1 MAKKTKTELSSPKE
15 QELKTASYR
24 LKALMNVRKLPS
36 LEAEIVAHAQK
47 DTIVDVFEIVDDWMK
62 IRWYNGFAYI
72 LFDGGKFAEAARG

>member
-1 MAKKTKTELSSPKE
+1 MPKKTTKSSSPKE
-15 QELKTASYR
+15 QELKTISYR

-47 DTIVDVFEIVDDWMK
+47 DAIVDVFEIVDDWMK

>member
-1 MAKKTKTELSSPKE
+1 MINYNGGKFMAKKTKTELSSPKE

-47 DTIVDVFEIVDDWMK
+47 DKTFSETNFSYDVENYV
-62 IRWYNGFAYI
+62 NHI
-72 LFDGGKFAEAARG
+72 LIKKFL